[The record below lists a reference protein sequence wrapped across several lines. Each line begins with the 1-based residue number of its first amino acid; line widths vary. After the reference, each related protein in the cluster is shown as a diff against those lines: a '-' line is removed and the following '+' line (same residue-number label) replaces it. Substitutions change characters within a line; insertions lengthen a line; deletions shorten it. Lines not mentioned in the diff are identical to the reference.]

1 MSNSLDKINKE
12 VANKNFKDRKER
24 NLKDLMDGKTAEFIK
39 KLDRVKP
46 INKQLDN
53 DKKIL

>member
-53 DKKIL
+53 GKKIL